1 MFIKTSAMQ
10 YMLPWAAVPGA
21 PLQSLNNIT
30 SNQHSIFTLMENAF
44 CPDEL
49 CRSHIAFQEGMSLN
63 EDSAAVLLVTSE
75 RSLHTCSV
83 SSYSVL

>member
-1 MFIKTSAMQ
+1 
-10 YMLPWAAVPGA
+10 
-21 PLQSLNNIT
+21 
-30 SNQHSIFTLMENAF
+30 MENAI

-75 RSLHTCSV
+75 HSLHTCNV
-83 SSYSVL
+83 SSHSVL